1 MRPISIRALT
11 LCAAFAAGAAH
22 AGPLSF
28 DIPLHQPPVIAD
40 SKAPAQCT
48 VTYVVADMANNDLY
62 AARMRID
69 PAETDAAVGNRLPCP
84 KDLPPRMGLRALDT
98 CVSRAADPKSCVFA
112 DMSRGFEREPEIH
125 NTAENA
131 SRCASDKASD
141 VGVACWKSGKLAV
154 CDVGC
159 GASPEQALLQ
169 AKARCEDKQQHS
181 CPITATVPV
190 SGP

>member
-1 MRPISIRALT
+1 MRRMLIGALT
-11 LCAAFAAGAAH
+11 LVVAYAFTVAH

-28 DIPLHQPPVIAD
+28 DLQLHEPPVISD
-40 SKAPAQCT
+40 SKAPTQCT
-48 VTYVVADMANNDLY
+48 VTYVVADIANNDLY

-69 PAETDAAVGNRLPCP
+69 PAESDTAVDHRLPCP
-84 KDLPPRMGLRALDT
+84 KTLPPRMGLRALDS
-98 CVSRAADPKSCVFA
+98 CVSRAADGKSCVFA
-112 DMSRGFEREPEIH
+112 DMGRGFEREPEIQ

-141 VGVACWKSGKLAV
+141 IGVACWKSGKLAV
-154 CDVGC
+154 CDVAC
-159 GASPEQALLQ
+159 GTSPEQALLQ

-181 CPITATVPV
+181 CPISATVPV